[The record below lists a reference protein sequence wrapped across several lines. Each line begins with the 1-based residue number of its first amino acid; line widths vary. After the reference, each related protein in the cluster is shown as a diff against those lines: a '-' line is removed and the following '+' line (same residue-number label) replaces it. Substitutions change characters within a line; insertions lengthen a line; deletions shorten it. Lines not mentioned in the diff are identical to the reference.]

1 MANPPDDP
9 EMPNWNFNVSHEGDY
24 VVLAAEPLLVCGVDV
39 AAPDQVRG
47 ANKNMK
53 NDRTIEDFFK
63 SMDKVLTDKEWRIVR
78 AGKTPGEQEDMFRRH
93 WSLKEA
99 YVKGRGDGIAFE
111 LGRCEFS
118 FHGTPMASTASV
130 LVDKLPKRKWRFYIA
145 ELGERH
151 WVSVARGPPGDIID
165 AHGEFTKTFGKPQIS
180 MREHEQ
186 ELRLPSPPVEMRTV
200 ADLVEEGRRGDYVNA
215 GGEVL

>member
-63 SMDKVLTDKEWRIVR
+63 SMDMV
-78 AGKTPGEQEDMFRRH
+78 
-93 WSLKEA
+93 
-99 YVKGRGDGIAFE
+99 
-111 LGRCEFS
+111 
-118 FHGTPMASTASV
+118 
-130 LVDKLPKRKWRFYIA
+130 
-145 ELGERH
+145 
-151 WVSVARGPPGDIID
+151 
-165 AHGEFTKTFGKPQIS
+165 
-180 MREHEQ
+180 
-186 ELRLPSPPVEMRTV
+186 
-200 ADLVEEGRRGDYVNA
+200 
-215 GGEVL
+215 